1 MKPQIV
7 AKSAC
12 IHENIKVKELIGCDG
27 IEIQLLNDFYKHPVI
42 EPYVDIITKHEK
54 VIAIHAPIIGT
65 GDNCLSS
72 NNVEYMFQ
80 YSIHALNNLCFLA
93 QQCAEKLG
101 HNISVILHIE
111 HSYAELVYLNLY
123 DDLKNYIYSIL
134 ISCPNI
140 SILFENVT
148 PLSHVDMEL
157 IRTTN
162 NFLFDNVCL
171 VHQLVLDDAYGVS
184 DRLGTVL
191 DLCHAEMSIEF
202 CNILAKNFG
211 DEICIPEYTLEDY
224 FQQNQ
229 KYCDLIHLA
238 KKVGH
243 GTTDETHGQP
253 MSTEDKQ
260 LLTNYMNLYKKYDYS
275 CPIVLEVKET
285 DYLKCDGY
293 RNTKD
298 LLEEVL
304 K

>member
-12 IHENIKVKELIGCDG
+12 THENIKVKELIGCDG
-27 IEIQLLNDFYKHPVI
+27 IEIQLLNDFYEYPTI
-42 EPYVDIITKHEK
+42 EPYVDIIAKHEK
-54 VIAIHAPIIGT
+54 VIAIHAPIIAT
-65 GDNCLSS
+65 GDNYLNS

-80 YSIHALNNLCFLA
+80 YSIHLLNNLCFLA
-93 QQCAEKLG
+93 QRCATKLE

-123 DDLKNYIYSIL
+123 DDIKRYIYSIL
-134 ISCPNI
+134 LACPNI

-148 PLSHVDMEL
+148 PISHIDTEL

-162 NFLFDNVCL
+162 NFLFDNVCF
-171 VHQLVLDDAYGVS
+171 VHQLITDDTCGIS
-184 DRLGTVL
+184 NRLGTVL

-211 DEICIPEYTLEDY
+211 NEIYIPEYTIEDY

-229 KYCDLIHLA
+229 KCCDLIHLA

-243 GTTDETHGQP
+243 GMTNETHGQP
-253 MSTEDKQ
+253 MSKEDKQ

-285 DYLKCDGY
+285 DYLKCNGY
-293 RNTKD
+293 HSTKD
-298 LLEEVL
+298 VLEEVL